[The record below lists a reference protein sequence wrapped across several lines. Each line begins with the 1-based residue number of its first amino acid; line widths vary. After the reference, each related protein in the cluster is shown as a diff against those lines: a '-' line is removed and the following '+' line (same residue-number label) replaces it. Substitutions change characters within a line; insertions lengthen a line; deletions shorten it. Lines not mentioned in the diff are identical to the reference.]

1 MGDYIK
7 ELTIIDFLGM
17 LVPGSVV
24 IFILSMDYN
33 IENFWN
39 SVFGSESGGL
49 VRVTML
55 IIMGYISGMIIHEI
69 GDFLENNIWKI
80 DFLNPKLYAM

>member
-39 SVFGSESGGL
+39 SVFGSESGGVVPVSYTHL
-49 VRVTML
+49 DVYKRQSFLL
-55 IIMGYISGMIIHEI
+55 IQCIMGQ
-69 GDFLENNIWKI
+69 
-80 DFLNPKLYAM
+80 

>member
-1 MGDYIK
+1 MGDFIK

-24 IFILSMDYN
+24 IFILGMDYN

-39 SVFGSESGGL
+39 SVFGSESGGA

-69 GDFLENNIWKI
+69 GDCPPNRH
-80 DFLNPKLYAM
+80 D